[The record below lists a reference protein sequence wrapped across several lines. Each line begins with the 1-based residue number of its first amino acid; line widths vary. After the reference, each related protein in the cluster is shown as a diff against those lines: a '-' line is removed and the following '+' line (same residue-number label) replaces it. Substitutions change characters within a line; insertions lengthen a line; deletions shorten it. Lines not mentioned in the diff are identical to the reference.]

1 MGIYETLQRSSGSID
16 QIASAFQSFLKNKQD
31 EEKRKK
37 LQNVMYSD
45 REIIKPDVLASLGM
59 NQQEIPIDIA
69 NRRPPP
75 TGARPPFTEEPS
87 QTTTEKQFMGVNSK
101 NAMAIAEI
109 MKMTPEQMVKF
120 LSGVQGQEERRAR
133 GNILA
138 VPEGTDVID
147 IGTGEKKY
155 GNVKDFGPRT
165 SVNPSL
171 GKQWIMRA
179 GQKVFD
185 IPGEGDEPYSKPG
198 APSQNPSLGKDWVMR
213 DGKPVF
219 AVPQE
224 GDQPYSKPTAGEGK
238 ISRTVT
244 YVKPD
249 GKQGIKTYSG
259 TPLQVIEQIQARLK
273 ALDALAEKSGMGGGS
288 SGFLGM
294 GGSSTWSDF
303 KGGKATIDDL
313 STGLQGNAAE
323 YSELES
329 QLEDLQSM
337 GGEESPDGG
346 AGENNTYSLGEV
358 RAQYPQLKDRTDE
371 EIIEAYAKQGITI
384 KP

>member
-1 MGIYETLQRSSGSID
+1 
-16 QIASAFQSFLKNKQD
+16 
-31 EEKRKK
+31 
-37 LQNVMYSD
+37 
-45 REIIKPDVLASLGM
+45 
-59 NQQEIPIDIA
+59 
-69 NRRPPP
+69 
-75 TGARPPFTEEPS
+75 
-87 QTTTEKQFMGVNSK
+87 
-101 NAMAIAEI
+101 
-109 MKMTPEQMVKF
+109 
-120 LSGVQGQEERRAR
+120 
-133 GNILA
+133 
-138 VPEGTDVID
+138 
-147 IGTGEKKY
+147 
-155 GNVKDFGPRT
+155 
-165 SVNPSL
+165 
-171 GKQWIMRA
+171 
-179 GQKVFD
+179 
-185 IPGEGDEPYSKPG
+185 
-198 APSQNPSLGKDWVMR
+198 MR

-346 AGENNTYSLGEV
+346 ASENNTYAIEEV
-358 RAQYPQLKDRTDE
+358 RAQYPNLKDKTDQ